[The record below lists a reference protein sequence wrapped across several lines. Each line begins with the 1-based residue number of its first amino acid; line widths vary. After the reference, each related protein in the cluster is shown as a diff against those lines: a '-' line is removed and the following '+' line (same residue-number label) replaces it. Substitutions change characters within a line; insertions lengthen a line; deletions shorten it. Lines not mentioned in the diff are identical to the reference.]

1 MVHVGIRQ
9 VLSWVVDALF
19 EYVME
24 KVDRDFPKDLLAL
37 LTSILTLNAE
47 WLVVI
52 TRDLNGKMQNL
63 KLSRNSFVF
72 CCTNLYLNC
81 NKLESLA

>member
-24 KVDRDFPKDLLAL
+24 KVDRDFPKDLRA
-37 LTSILTLNAE
+37 
-47 WLVVI
+47 
-52 TRDLNGKMQNL
+52 
-63 KLSRNSFVF
+63 
-72 CCTNLYLNC
+72 C
-81 NKLESLA
+81 